1 MDEYIFHV
9 QCNVL
14 PQVKIWHW
22 QTMEHA
28 AHVALDGL
36 YESII
41 DAIDKVAES
50 WQGRTSTRIS
60 VKGEQR
66 AEIVD
71 FSSAD
76 QAIEMLNGLVEA
88 TMTQIETLK
97 KLDTF
102 GDIINLLE
110 ELNGILGKS
119 MYLLT
124 LK

>member
-22 QTMEHA
+22 QTMDHA

-36 YESII
+36 YEAIV

-50 WQGRTSTRIS
+50 YQGRTGTRIA
-60 VKGEQR
+60 VDGEQR
-66 AEIVD
+66 QEIVD
-71 FSSAD
+71 FKSAE
-76 QAIEMLNGLVEA
+76 QAINMLNDLVNV
-88 TMTQIETLK
+88 TITQIDTLK
-97 KLDTF
+97 KIDTF